1 MDINK
6 RINELKQD
14 FKSNAILRAE
24 WDSIRDSEAY
34 RKISELVFLESAASL
49 SKVGAAEHDIVA
61 ARRLFKHQS
70 VQEVFQALN
79 QVHIPELES
88 VPIPPAWD
96 HISTNEAE

>member
-6 RINELKQD
+6 RITELKQE
-14 FKSNAILRAE
+14 FKSNANLRYE
-24 WDSIRDSEAY
+24 WDTIRNSEAY

-79 QVHIPELES
+79 QVHIPEPES
-88 VPIPPAWD
+88 VPIPPAWE
-96 HISTNEAE
+96 HINVDEAQ

>member
-6 RINELKQD
+6 RISELKQE
-14 FKSNAILRAE
+14 FKSNANLRYE
-24 WDSIRDSEAY
+24 WDTIRNSEAY

-79 QVHIPELES
+79 QVHIPDPEP
-88 VPIPPAWD
+88 VPIPPGWD
-96 HISTNEAE
+96 QYGKELEE